1 MRFSYGFGRDQVLRP
16 GWQTKQPIAQ
26 VIDSWMLSSTKV
38 RANSIMVTA
47 KECNKVPAAEM
58 DFRVCKGIA
67 YKPRKEVT
75 KRAGRMG
82 LIFFFGALDR
92 HLLSRWQCFIN

>member
-1 MRFSYGFGRDQVLRP
+1 V
-16 GWQTKQPIAQ
+16 Q
-26 VIDSWMLSSTKV
+26 VIDSWMLGSTKV
-38 RANSIMVTA
+38 GANSIMVTA
-47 KECNKVPAAEM
+47 KECNKVPAGEM

-82 LIFFFGALDR
+82 VDFLFRSLDR
-92 HLLSRWQCFIN
+92 QLFSRWQCFIN